1 MSDTETL
8 KTAIAE
14 TNKALSLKVKQLE
27 SNVKETAGTIKNT
40 VEQGAT
46 GLRNITNAVSP
57 SYQIRNHPI
66 AAIGALVGLG
76 LFLGSRR
83 ASHKKVREEP
93 KLDQTLN
100 TNKTFTQATVQD
112 EPLENSQLDAKD
124 KTDILTKPSKIKS
137 ILEPAAIGL
146 FTIVAGEIVKKYVP
160 KLEDQASS
168 IQSSVALSM
177 TERIVREFT

>member
-8 KTAIAE
+8 KAAIAE

-27 SNVKETAGTIKNT
+27 TNVKETAGTIKNT

-57 SYQIRNHPI
+57 SYQIRNHPV
-66 AAIGALVGLG
+66 ATIGALVGLG

-83 ASHKKVREEP
+83 ASHKK
-93 KLDQTLN
+93 KLDQTS
-100 TNKTFTQATVQD
+100 NKNENFTQASVQD
-112 EPLENSQLDAKD
+112 RPPVNTQVDAED
-124 KTDILTKPSKIKS
+124 KTDILIHPSKIKS

-146 FTIVAGEIVKKYVP
+146 FTIVAGEIVKKYIP

-177 TERIVREFT
+177 TERIVREFK